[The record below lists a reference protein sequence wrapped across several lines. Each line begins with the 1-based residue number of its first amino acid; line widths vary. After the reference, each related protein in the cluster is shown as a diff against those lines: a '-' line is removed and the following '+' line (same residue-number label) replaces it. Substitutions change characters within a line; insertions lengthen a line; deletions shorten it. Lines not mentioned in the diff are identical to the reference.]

1 MAWKHRIVRIFNTY
15 GPRMRLDD
23 GRALPAFMSQALNG
37 EDLTIFGDGSQ
48 TRSFCYVSD
57 LVDGIYKLLLSDY
70 HLPVNIGNPQEIT
83 LLQFAEEIL
92 KLIDTKSKMV
102 FLPLP
107 TDDPKQRRP
116 DITKAKN
123 ILGWEPKVERSEG
136 LKITLD
142 YFKKELGKL

>member
-1 MAWKHRIVRIFNTY
+1 LAIHRK
-15 GPRMRLDD
+15 
-23 GRALPAFMSQALNG
+23 S
-37 EDLTIFGDGSQ
+37 
-48 TRSFCYVSD
+48 
-57 LVDGIYKLLLSDY
+57 
-70 HLPVNIGNPQEIT
+70 H

-136 LKITLD
+136 LKITLE
-142 YFKKELGKL
+142 YFKKELGKN

>member
-1 MAWKHRIVRIFNTY
+1 
-15 GPRMRLDD
+15 
-23 GRALPAFMSQALNG
+23 
-37 EDLTIFGDGSQ
+37 
-48 TRSFCYVSD
+48 
-57 LVDGIYKLLLSDY
+57 
-70 HLPVNIGNPQEIT
+70 
-83 LLQFAEEIL
+83 
-92 KLIDTKSKMV
+92 MV

-142 YFKKELGKL
+142 YFKKELGK

>member
-1 MAWKHRIVRIFNTY
+1 VETRIVRIFNTY

-57 LVDGIYKLLLSDY
+57 LIDGIYKLLLSDY

-136 LKITLD
+136 LKITLE
-142 YFKKELGKL
+142 YFKKELGKN